1 MHEAPDTSP
10 VRAQENT
17 GRVGGHA
24 GMRSDRK
31 PAPLGGG
38 PLRCG
43 CGSQVHGFDNG
54 LRLERDSWG
63 SGRARGTRPVRRQ
76 RLKPSG
82 RRPESR
88 RRRRRV
94 ADPSFGPRPPNV
106 RHVRLRRP
114 DAPPAKRAALTK
126 NRNFSQPVGYTS
138 SRSAGR
144 SARGPAVDRGAPPIP
159 HADERAPLML
169 PGRSTP

>member
-31 PAPLGGG
+31 PASLGGG

-114 DAPPAKRAALTK
+114 DAPLWSGLAAGGEGPAARPHARPAGRAAREAGGFNEEQKLLTASWVHVK
-126 NRNFSQPVGYTS
+126 SERWSK
-138 SRSAGR
+138 RSW
-144 SARGPAVDRGAPPIP
+144 
-159 HADERAPLML
+159 
-169 PGRSTP
+169 PGG